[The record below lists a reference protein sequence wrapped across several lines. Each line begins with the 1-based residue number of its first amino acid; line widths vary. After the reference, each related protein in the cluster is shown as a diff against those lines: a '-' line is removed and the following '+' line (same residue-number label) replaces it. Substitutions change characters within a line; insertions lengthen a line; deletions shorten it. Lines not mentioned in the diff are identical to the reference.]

1 MLDIAFIRANAD
13 AVRTGCKNKQLDS
26 SVVDTL
32 LAVDEQRRGLLVQV
46 EQLRAEVNINTE
58 AVKQAVTTGGK
69 PSAEQIAIGKELK
82 LKLKDLEPKLSDIE
96 VAFKDALMQIPN
108 IPADDVPVGPDESH
122 NQVVRKEGELPK
134 FDFTPKPH
142 HELMENLKMLE
153 TKRAV
158 KIGGFRTYFLQN
170 DGLLLEQAVLRYAQ
184 DMMIKAGFMPI
195 GAPVLVNPEAMS
207 GTGYF
212 PWGKEDHYKT
222 QDGQILAGTSEVALT
237 AYYQGDTLNES
248 DLPIKMV
255 GISPC
260 FRREIGSY
268 GKDTQGVIRVHQF
281 NKVEQVVYTVAD
293 EEVTREWH
301 QKMVGFSEQLL
312 KDLGLSYQVL
322 LMCSGDMG
330 AGQRKKYDIETWF
343 PSQDTYRETHSASY
357 FNDFQARRLNI
368 KYRAKDGTT
377 KFVYTLNNTV
387 AASPRLLAA
396 IVENYQQA
404 DGSVVV
410 PAVLQGYLGKAIISA
425 V

>member
-13 AVRTGCKNKQLDS
+13 AVRTGCSNKQLDP
-26 SVVDTL
+26 SVVDAV

-46 EQLRAEVNINTE
+46 EQLRAEVNTNTE
-58 AVKQAVTTGGK
+58 TVKQAVTAGGK
-69 PSAEQIAIGKELK
+69 PSADQIAVGKELK
-82 LKLKDLEPKLSDIE
+82 LKLKELEPKLAEIE
-96 VAFKDALMQIPN
+96 GAFKEALLQIPN

-122 NQVVRKEGELPK
+122 NQVVRQEGTVPQ
-134 FDFTPKPH
+134 FTFTPKPH

-184 DMMIKAGFMPI
+184 DLMIKAGFMPI

-222 QDGQILAGTSEVALT
+222 QDGQILAGTAEVALT

-268 GKDTQGVIRVHQF
+268 GKDTQGVVRVHQF

-293 EEVTREWH
+293 EAVTREWH

-343 PSQDTYRETHSASY
+343 PSQNTYRETHSASY

-396 IVENYQQA
+396 IVENFQQA
-404 DGSVVV
+404 DGSLAV
-410 PAVLQGYLGKAIISA
+410 PAVLQSYLGKTVISA

>member
-13 AVRTGCKNKQLDS
+13 AVRTGCKNKQLDP
-26 SVVDTL
+26 SVVDAL

-46 EQLRAEVNINTE
+46 EQLRAEVNTNTE
-58 AVKQAVTTGGK
+58 AVKQAVTAGGK
-69 PSAEQIAIGKELK
+69 PSADQITVGKELK
-82 LKLKDLEPKLSDIE
+82 LKLKDLEPKLAEIE
-96 VAFKDALMQIPN
+96 VAFKEAMLQIPN
-108 IPADDVPVGPDESH
+108 VPADDVPVGPDESH
-122 NQVVRKEGELPK
+122 NQVVRQEGTAPQ
-134 FDFTPKPH
+134 FTFTPKPH

-222 QDGQILAGTSEVALT
+222 QDGQILAGTAEVALT

-301 QKMVGFSEQLL
+301 QKMVAFSEQLL

-343 PSQDTYRETHSASY
+343 PSQGKYRETHSASY

-404 DGSVVV
+404 DGSIAV
-410 PAVLQGYLGKAIISA
+410 PAVLQSYLGKAVIC
-425 V
+425 